1 METPHDPHDLRKCR
15 KAIGAFL
22 LLILPLV
29 LASSLQAEELV
40 VGEGEHKGPLIS
52 QGKEVLKIGPVKPGQ
67 NIQVVCSPQW
77 SLEKEGRVEWSLED
91 AHGTKLRVASHKNPE
106 MDSVSLEW
114 TSNSEPKPEFY
125 VVQIQARGGSSSGQA
140 LGEYT
145 LFILL
150 RDQNDGGSATD
161 APETYGKALLLPM
174 DPGIHVFGECFLSGT
189 ADLYDIYK
197 IQLKPNHSLN
207 FKAVPL
213 QWKGASKGK
222 VMWEFLDKSYKPMK
236 RGQISPRQSIPLG
249 LKIFH
254 PQVRSESKSAL
265 YYFLVKIE
273 GDASL
278 FYSLHLE
285 IKEGP

>member
-1 METPHDPHDLRKCR
+1 MEALDDPHDLRKSK
-15 KAIGAFL
+15 KAPMAFL
-22 LLILPLV
+22 VLILPLLLV
-29 LASSLQAEELV
+29 SSLHAEELV

-67 NIQVVCSPQW
+67 NIQVVCLPQW
-77 SLEKEGRVEWSLED
+77 SLEKEGKVTWSLED
-91 AHGTKLRVASHKNPE
+91 ANGTKLRVASHTNPE
-106 MDSVSLEW
+106 TDSISLEW
-114 TSNSEPKPEFY
+114 TSNSGPKPEFY
-125 VVQIQARGGSSSGQA
+125 VIQIQASGGSFSGQA

-150 RDQNDGGSATD
+150 RDQNDGGLATD
-161 APETYGKALLLPM
+161 APETYQKALLLPM
-174 DPGIHVFGECFLSGT
+174 EPGNYLFGECFLSGT

-197 IQLKPNHSLN
+197 IQLKPKHSLS
-207 FKAVPL
+207 FKALPL
-213 QWKGASKGK
+213 QWKGTSKGK
-222 VMWEFLDKSYKPMK
+222 VTWEFLDKSYKPLK
-236 RGQISPRQSIPLG
+236 RGQISPRQSNPLG
-249 LKIFH
+249 LKLFH
-254 PQVRSESKSAL
+254 PKVRSEAKSAV